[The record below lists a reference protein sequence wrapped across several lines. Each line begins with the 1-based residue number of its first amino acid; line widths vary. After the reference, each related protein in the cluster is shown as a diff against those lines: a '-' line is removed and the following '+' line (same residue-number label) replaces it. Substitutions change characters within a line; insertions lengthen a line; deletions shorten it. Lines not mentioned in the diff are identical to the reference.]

1 MPTMPTIPPEAL
13 RLIMTQGGLVL
24 GLLVFYIVF
33 KIFMLRMTIKGKVG
47 CYFQE
52 PTGERIFE
60 LIKYQRD
67 PSDSQPLL
75 ISKTDKLAYL
85 LDITL
90 QSRTLY
96 PSGTWRFMQE
106 SIPTQCF
113 VRGHYFPVD
122 WFASV
127 DVRNPAELAVMM
139 QNAQNTKVAT
149 DFMNLVSENASP
161 GRIKS
166 LQSIVLIGLLVLGV
180 GIAAV
185 GYLSYQNYSALNHI
199 RTAIGK

>member
-1 MPTMPTIPPEAL
+1 MPPIPPEVI
-13 RLIMTQGGLVL
+13 RLFMTQGGIAL
-24 GLLVFYIVF
+24 GGFILFIMF
-33 KIFMLRMTIKGKVG
+33 KVFMLRMTINGKVG

-52 PTGERIFE
+52 ATGNLTFE

-75 ISKTDKLAYL
+75 VSTTDKQAYL

-90 QSRTLY
+90 QRRILY
-96 PSGTWRFMQE
+96 PSGAWRFMQE
-106 SIPTQCF
+106 NIPAQCF

-122 WFASV
+122 WYAAV
-127 DVRNPAELAVMM
+127 DVRNPAELTVMM

-166 LQSIVLIGLLVLGV
+166 LQSMLLIGLGILGL
-180 GIAAV
+180 GLAAV
-185 GYLSYQNYSALNHI
+185 GFLSYQNYSALKDI
-199 RTAIGK
+199 SVAIGK